1 VRTPSIDPVSTSG
14 PFGPD
19 PSGDDNPFESMKFFL
34 QDLSRMFA
42 GGTAGN
48 WDSAYQLAGA
58 IANEGRSE
66 GNVDPTE
73 RLAIEQLARVAELQI
88 AEATGRPIGAP
99 IRVEPLNRTQWARR
113 FLDDERPLLER
124 LSGSIGAALR
134 AQLGEIEQG
143 ADTFGELG
151 LPEIPGMSPDAILQQ
166 MMAMLGPMLLGM
178 MAGSTAGHLAGR
190 ALGHYELPVP
200 RPAEGPL
207 TLVLSN
213 VDDFASAWSL
223 PTEGIRL
230 WVCLSDVAHHQVL
243 ATPHVR
249 QRLESLLDRY
259 VSAFSEDP
267 EQIERR
273 LRELGIMD
281 EIGSEPELE
290 AMQRLAGE
298 PDVLLGAM
306 QSDEQ
311 LAIIPELDGL
321 IAVIEG
327 YVDHIMDRV
336 ADRLVP
342 EHQRITEALRRRR
355 VEAGP
360 ANRFVERLFGLGL
373 SQATFD
379 RGTAFIDGVVERSG
393 TEALEQLWHRPE
405 NLPTPAEMD
414 APGLWLARV
423 GIESTA
429 LELDDDIDFEIP
441 DFPDL

>member
-1 VRTPSIDPVSTSG
+1 MSTSG

-19 PSGDDNPFESMKFFL
+19 PGGDDENPFGAMGFFL
-34 QDLSRMFA
+34 QDMSRMFA
-42 GGTAGN
+42 GGPAGS

-58 IANEGRSE
+58 IANEGRVE
-66 GNVDPTE
+66 PNVDPAD
-73 RLAIEQLARVAELQI
+73 RVAVEQLARVAELQV
-88 AEATGRPIGAP
+88 AEATGRPIDAP
-99 IRVEPLNRTQWARR
+99 IRLEPLNRTQWARR

-134 AQLGEIEQG
+134 AQLGELDGDGEAL
-143 ADTFGELG
+143 ADLG
-151 LPEIPGMSPDAILQQ
+151 LPQVPGLSPDALLQQ

-200 RPAEGPL
+200 RPTDGAL

-213 VDDFASAWSL
+213 VDDFAEAWSL
-223 PTEGIRL
+223 PREGIRL

-243 ATPHVR
+243 TLPHVR
-249 QRLESLLDRY
+249 ARLESLLTRY

-267 EQIERR
+267 AQIEHR
-273 LRELGIMD
+273 LRELGVMD
-281 EIGSEPELE
+281 DVGSEPELE

-306 QSDEQ
+306 QSEEQ
-311 LAIIPELDGL
+311 LALIPELDSL
-321 IAVIEG
+321 VAAIEG
-327 YVDHIMDRV
+327 YVDHVLDGIGG
-336 ADRLVP
+336 RLVP
-342 EHQRITEALRRRR
+342 EYDRITEALRRRR

-373 SQATFD
+373 AQSSFD
-379 RGTAFIDGVVERSG
+379 RGSAFVEGIVERAG
-393 TEALEQLWHRPE
+393 EDALRRLWE
-405 NLPTPAEMD
+405 SDEVLPTPAELD

-423 GIESTA
+423 GIES
-429 LELDDDIDFEIP
+429 EDVQLDDLDLEIP

>member
-1 VRTPSIDPVSTSG
+1 MSTSG

-19 PSGDDNPFESMKFFL
+19 PDGDDENPFGNMGFFL
-34 QDLSRMFA
+34 QDMSRMFA
-42 GGTAGN
+42 GGPGGS

-58 IANEGRSE
+58 IANEGRVE
-66 GNVDPTE
+66 PNVDPAD
-73 RLAIEQLARVAELQI
+73 RLAVEQLARVAELQV
-88 AEATGRPIGAP
+88 AEATGRPIDAP
-99 IRVEPLNRTQWARR
+99 IRLEPLNRTQWARR

-134 AQLGEIEQG
+134 AQLGELDG
-143 ADTFGELG
+143 DGDALSDLG
-151 LPEIPGMSPDAILQQ
+151 LPQVPGLSPDALLQQ

-200 RPAEGPL
+200 RPADGPL

-213 VDDFASAWSL
+213 VDDFAEAWSL
-223 PTEGIRL
+223 PREGIRL

-243 ATPHVR
+243 TVPHVR
-249 QRLESLLDRY
+249 DRLESLLSRY

-273 LRELGIMD
+273 LRELGVMD
-281 EIGSEPELE
+281 DVGSEPELE

-311 LAIIPELDGL
+311 LALIPELDSL
-321 IAVIEG
+321 VAAIEG
-327 YVDHIMDRV
+327 YVDHVLDGIGG
-336 ADRLVP
+336 RLVP
-342 EHQRITEALRRRR
+342 EYDRITEALRRRR

-373 SQATFD
+373 AQSTFD
-379 RGTAFIDGVVERSG
+379 RGNAFVEGIVERAG
-393 TEALEQLWHRPE
+393 EDALRRLWE
-405 NLPTPAEMD
+405 SDEVLPTPAELD

-423 GIESTA
+423 GIESD
-429 LELDDDIDFEIP
+429 ELLPDDLDVEIP

>member
-1 VRTPSIDPVSTSG
+1 MSTSG

-19 PSGDDNPFESMKFFL
+19 PDGDDENPFGNMGFFL
-34 QDLSRMFA
+34 QDMSRMFA
-42 GGTAGN
+42 GGPGGS

-58 IANEGRSE
+58 IANEGRVE
-66 GNVDPTE
+66 PNVDPAD
-73 RLAIEQLARVAELQI
+73 RLAVEQLARVAELQV
-88 AEATGRPIGAP
+88 AEATGRPIDAP
-99 IRVEPLNRTQWARR
+99 IRLEPLNRTQWARR

-134 AQLGEIEQG
+134 AQLGELDG
-143 ADTFGELG
+143 DGDALSDLG
-151 LPEIPGMSPDAILQQ
+151 LPQVPGLSPDALLQQ

-200 RPAEGPL
+200 RPADGPL

-213 VDDFASAWSL
+213 VDDFAEAWSL
-223 PTEGIRL
+223 PREGIRL

-243 ATPHVR
+243 TVPHVR
-249 QRLESLLDRY
+249 DRLESLLSRY

-273 LRELGIMD
+273 LRELGVMD
-281 EIGSEPELE
+281 DVGSEPELE

-311 LAIIPELDGL
+311 LALIPELDSL
-321 IAVIEG
+321 VAAIEG
-327 YVDHIMDRV
+327 YVDHVLDGIGG
-336 ADRLVP
+336 RLVP
-342 EHQRITEALRRRR
+342 EYDRITEALRRRR

-373 SQATFD
+373 AQSTFD
-379 RGTAFIDGVVERSG
+379 RGNAFVEGIVERAG
-393 TEALEQLWHRPE
+393 EAALHRLWE
-405 NLPTPAEMD
+405 SDEVLPTPAELD

-423 GIESTA
+423 GIESDD
-429 LELDDDIDFEIP
+429 LLLDDLDVEIP